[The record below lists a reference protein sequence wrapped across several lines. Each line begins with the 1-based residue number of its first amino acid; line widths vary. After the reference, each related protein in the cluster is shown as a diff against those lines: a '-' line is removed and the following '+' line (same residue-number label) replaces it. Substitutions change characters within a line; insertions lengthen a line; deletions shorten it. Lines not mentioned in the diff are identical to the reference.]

1 MEAIKFPHCEKLN
14 VHSQTDMSPHRR
26 NQHPKYATG
35 AHRIAP
41 PTVANRITPTRKVM
55 DPPSRFL
62 KQKQKQTENGNASN
76 VGASPIDPVLRRQAV
91 RELLG
96 VANST
101 LHAWIKSGR
110 FPAPLELGPRV
121 RGWRRSVV
129 ENYLANC
136 AKASTTDQ

>member
-1 MEAIKFPHCEKLN
+1 VIQKKIE
-14 VHSQTDMSPHRR
+14 STDDNQRHRVTSFES
-26 NQHPKYATG
+26 A
-35 AHRIAP
+35 
-41 PTVANRITPTRKVM
+41 
-55 DPPSRFL
+55 F
-62 KQKQKQTENGNASN
+62 
-76 VGASPIDPVLRRQAV
+76 PIDPVLRRPAV
-91 RELLG
+91 RVMLQ

-136 AKASTTDQ
+136 AKASNTDQ